1 MLEYGRIC
9 VEVEEFSSI
18 NKVIKIQMSRR
29 TFPVTGERGK
39 KLSNE
44 ASTCALQEDGGA
56 GIGAADRGQ
65 PAEIAGKYAVHGV
78 VASNERRNSSV
89 SSSKKVRAIREI
101 GSREEMLQKQVP
113 AV

>member
-1 MLEYGRIC
+1 
-9 VEVEEFSSI
+9 
-18 NKVIKIQMSRR
+18 MSWD
-29 TFPVTGERGK
+29 VLSQGERGK